1 MKSPTTKLLP
11 ALVCLLLATVVNVVQ
26 AAEEPA
32 PSPLP
37 APVSNNAVAI
47 THGQGGSKIYSFM
60 GIGPK
65 KTWDA
70 VSTSAY
76 EMDVATGKWKEIR
89 PVPGVA
95 GRLAASAVAVHDR
108 VFIFGGYVIDS
119 QGGENTVS
127 DLDIF
132 VPAENRYYR
141 GRDIPV
147 PVQDAVAG
155 VYRDRYVF
163 LIGGWST
170 AESGSKGGA
179 VRNVQVYDTEKNT
192 WLEATPIPGTPVFGH
207 AGAILGDTIV
217 YVDGAYKNPYGN
229 PKFPASRECWM
240 GKLTKRGDPTKI
252 EWTNLPVHPGNARFR
267 IAAGAGQS
275 EKKDPRIYFAGGSD
289 TAYDYNG
296 IGYSGRPAEPSPV
309 TFAFNVYSE
318 QWETVEENT
327 PEPAL
332 QPTMGQPALGQPT
345 MDHRALLV
353 THGGNLVIVGGMEKN
368 QQVTSQVTLVRLA
381 PAK

>member
-1 MKSPTTKLLP
+1 
-11 ALVCLLLATVVNVVQ
+11 
-26 AAEEPA
+26 
-32 PSPLP
+32 
-37 APVSNNAVAI
+37 
-47 THGQGGSKIYSFM
+47 
-60 GIGPK
+60 
-65 KTWDA
+65 
-70 VSTSAY
+70 
-76 EMDVATGKWKEIR
+76 
-89 PVPGVA
+89 
-95 GRLAASAVAVHDR
+95 
-108 VFIFGGYVIDS
+108 
-119 QGGENTVS
+119 
-127 DLDIF
+127 
-132 VPAENRYYR
+132 
-141 GRDIPV
+141 
-147 PVQDAVAG
+147 
-155 VYRDRYVF
+155 
-163 LIGGWST
+163 
-170 AESGSKGGA
+170 
-179 VRNVQVYDTEKNT
+179 
-192 WLEATPIPGTPVFGH
+192 
-207 AGAILGDTIV
+207 
-217 YVDGAYKNPYGN
+217 
-229 PKFPASRECWM
+229 M
-240 GKLTKRGDPTKI
+240 GKLTKRGDPIKI